1 MCYCAQMIEFNFSS
15 FFFVFVFG
23 GGKESG
29 TNLEGAHMRSRGNE
43 LRTNGLR
50 KAALGSG
57 GVCSESLPLWQAEV
71 CQ

>member
-1 MCYCAQMIEFNFSS
+1 MIEFNF
-15 FFFVFVFG
+15 FFVC

-29 TNLEGAHMRSRGNE
+29 TNLEGAHMCSRGNE